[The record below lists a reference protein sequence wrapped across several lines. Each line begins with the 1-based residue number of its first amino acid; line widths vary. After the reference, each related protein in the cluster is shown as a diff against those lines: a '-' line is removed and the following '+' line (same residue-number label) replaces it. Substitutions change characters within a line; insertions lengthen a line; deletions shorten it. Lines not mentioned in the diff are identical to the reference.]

1 MSEKKLTEIIDAET
15 KASEQTQGNPSS
27 GVKQRSGASAVYSLR
42 PPADKI
48 RETARGSRLDWCAT
62 HCPPSKTGSSNDSN
76 TAPNETLRK
85 LIHTEVTQA
94 VAEAIETKRAVH
106 CDADAKTRSTTECW
120 STPLFRIGGPMRPEA
135 GWPFASGPGQ
145 DFRCSVR
152 QAQQT
157 QRGLAVA
164 AGLRTQ
170 RQPGSMVVR

>member
-1 MSEKKLTEIIDAET
+1 MPRRRPPSRPRQ
-15 KASEQTQGNPSS
+15 SEQRRQAAE
-27 GVKQRSGASAVYSLR
+27 RSVGCLLTASACR
-42 PPADKI
+42 QD

-76 TAPNETLRK
+76 TAPNETLRE

-145 DFRCSVR
+145 DFCCSVR